1 MTQKAVIDIHA
12 VVLAAGRSSRMGGPN
27 KLMAH
32 FSGQP
37 LIRRTVERAL
47 SCSARGVVVV
57 TGHQAERIRTALG
70 GLAVAFAHN
79 ADFASGLAGS
89 LKTGIAVL
97 PESAGGAMI
106 VLGDMPAV
114 SAADFERLVS
124 EFRLAGGQSII
135 RATHQGKRGNPL
147 VLPRALF
154 ATIGTLDG
162 DTGARQLVA
171 VAAMPVVDV
180 EIGEGASIDVDTR
193 DALATAGGVLQD

>member
-1 MTQKAVIDIHA
+1 VTQKTAIDVRA

-27 KLMAH
+27 KLMAQ

-47 SCSARGVVVV
+47 SCGASGVLVV
-57 TGHQAERIRTALG
+57 TGHQAERIHAALG

-89 LKTGIAVL
+89 LRTGIAAL
-97 PESAGGAMI
+97 PESADGALI
-106 VLGDMPAV
+106 ALGDMPTI
-114 SAADFERLVS
+114 SAADLERLIS
-124 EFRLAGGQSII
+124 AFRLAGGQSIV
-135 RATHQGKRGNPL
+135 RATHQGNRGNPL

-154 ATIGTLDG
+154 AAIGTLEG

-171 VAAMPVVDV
+171 AAAMPVVDV
-180 EIGEGASIDVDTR
+180 EIGEGASIDVDTP